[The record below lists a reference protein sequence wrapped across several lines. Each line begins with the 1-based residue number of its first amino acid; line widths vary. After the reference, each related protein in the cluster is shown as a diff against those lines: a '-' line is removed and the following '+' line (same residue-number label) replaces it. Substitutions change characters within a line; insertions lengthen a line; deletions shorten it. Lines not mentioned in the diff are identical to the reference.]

1 MLLASVGFRPGD
13 TKSWKSCRAMPY
25 TVIKERKNEKYLS
38 TTTSSKCRSKRRIVG
53 TTSSRFDLYASCC
66 STLFDSLSFRAKDI
80 SCSMVWHHFDSYRRV
95 PVQLLIGDFERKES
109 ISVAVDVVDRA

>member
-1 MLLASVGFRPGD
+1 MR
-13 TKSWKSCRAMPY
+13 
-25 TVIKERKNEKYLS
+25 KYLC
-38 TTTSSKCRSKRRIVG
+38 TRTSSKCRIVG
-53 TTSSRFDLYASCC
+53 TTSARLDLYASCC
-66 STLFDSLSFRAKDI
+66 STLFDSHSFRAEDI